1 MEKLR
6 SEPIWMERKRAVVLT
21 DDGGWRQCSGRN
33 QRGGGVSGGESRRG
47 GRVGSGEEGEL
58 ELGRGRGIARSEVP
72 AASSNRRACGGEQE
86 REMGGRGLAQS
97 HMEEGKRE
105 RERVPGVAVG
115 SVG

>member
-86 REMGGRGLAQS
+86 REMGGEGVGSVS
-97 HMEEGKRE
+97 HGGRETRE
-105 RERVPGVAVG
+105 REGPGRG
-115 SVG
+115 SG